1 MYEILKTS
9 VGAAMATAL
18 LTGCI
23 GGVYKSPDVA
33 QRTESGE
40 TQYVADAKE
49 FESGIIK
56 AFPDIPIP
64 ATHKIDLQQSVI
76 FTSPTQTM
84 GKIALTGSGDVD
96 SLYRFFE
103 KNMPEQG
110 WSLVNAFQS
119 STSSMYFAKPGKFV
133 AIIIEGTGKSGSR
146 VLINIGPE

>member
-96 SLYRFFE
+96 LGFDSIDDSSVNVDSGTPQPDSAWAYHESSISPMKFM
-103 KNMPEQG
+103 MPV
-110 WSLVNAFQS
+110 S
-119 STSSMYFAKPGKFV
+119 
-133 AIIIEGTGKSGSR
+133 
-146 VLINIGPE
+146 